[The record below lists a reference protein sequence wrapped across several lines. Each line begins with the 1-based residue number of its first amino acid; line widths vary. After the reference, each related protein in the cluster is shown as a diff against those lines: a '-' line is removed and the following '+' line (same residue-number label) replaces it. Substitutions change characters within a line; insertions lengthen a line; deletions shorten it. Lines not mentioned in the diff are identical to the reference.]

1 MKSIRILPL
10 LLALV
15 LLCTGCAAGGAAEPT
30 PAPDMSDLPL
40 DGGYAYLRVEVLS
53 RDKDAKTLEVK
64 VLDFGDADGV
74 NVGALPVGAQGTV
87 DCSDLL
93 SMAMMIDS
101 GEWIICAAAAMI
113 PSFGCVL
120 QFISPF
126 VFERMHHRKLAIWLM
141 CVVFRLSISSILLV
155 PLALPDPGHARAV
168 VLVLYTIG
176 FFSAGLVTPGLE
188 HMVLG
193 IAPQGGRGQFYAVKS
208 IIGTCVSSA
217 ATLAL
222 GRVLDYYL
230 EQGQGYTG
238 FLIIGIVSL
247 SLTVVDAVLLASVR
261 ENPVKFTS
269 KMRPADILRP
279 VRDPAYRPLLFYCII
294 GGLTGGFASP
304 FLSVY
309 ELRVLGLSHTFIT
322 SVGVVSAVV
331 GMAGSWVWG
340 RLADRT
346 AWNCVIWLT
355 AFLNLSC
362 TLGWSFVR
370 PSFAHLVAPVLIVVA
385 AGCAG
390 GASLASTNLQFAL
403 SPESGKTAY
412 FGVTAAMS
420 SIATCTSAAVGTAI
434 QPMLEK
440 SMGDSSISLLFF
452 VAGIGGFANLI
463 INGRK
468 LPSVT

>member
-1 MKSIRILPL
+1 MAFGVQVGSPNTADTLPLAFEIILDQRAETTVLIPEVWVFRIRI
-10 LLALV
+10 
-15 LLCTGCAAGGAAEPT
+15 
-30 PAPDMSDLPL
+30 
-40 DGGYAYLRVEVLS
+40 
-53 RDKDAKTLEVK
+53 
-64 VLDFGDADGV
+64 
-74 NVGALPVGAQGTV
+74 
-87 DCSDLL
+87 
-93 SMAMMIDS
+93 
-101 GEWIICAAAAMI
+101 AAACRGWQKGI
-113 PSFGCVL
+113 P
-120 QFISPF
+120 I
-126 VFERMHHRKLAIWLM
+126 RIMNH
-141 CVVFRLSISSILLV
+141 
-155 PLALPDPGHARAV
+155 
-168 VLVLYTIG
+168 
-176 FFSAGLVTPGLE
+176 
-188 HMVLG
+188 
-193 IAPQGGRGQFYAVKS
+193 
-208 IIGTCVSSA
+208 
-217 ATLAL
+217 
-222 GRVLDYYL
+222 
-230 EQGQGYTG
+230 
-238 FLIIGIVSL
+238 
-247 SLTVVDAVLLASVR
+247 AVLLASVR

-279 VRDPAYRPLLFYCII
+279 LRDPAYRPLLFYCII

-340 RLADRT
+340 RLADHT